1 MEETAVGDPKIRGRV
16 KFLKENFGFL
26 ENLDQ
31 STERDSF
38 FHSSA
43 LVNIDYAALKIGDLL
58 EYSISLSSEDDKNYK
73 AREIRIV
80 RKPFGAFSLKGPAH
94 YVNED
99 DFLVYDLIPGER
111 IFAAVADGLSNPPDT
126 GAWASSEALT
136 LLSKEI
142 EASPFKD
149 KGTALHLEK
158 NKITFRKIIDT
169 VQQEF
174 KLLQKKM
181 TDAKRRGKTTL
192 IFVVCD
198 KENYIAASA
207 GDSFILKIDLSGKN
221 YPNYI
226 IGNREGRI
234 KSSVL
239 SPIGDRDASWKP
251 EVVSGKILANE
262 GLLLCSDGIML
273 NSIQR
278 FITANL
284 SSQDIA
290 KKLVEYSIQEGGSD
304 DATCTLISL

>member
-1 MEETAVGDPKIRGRV
+1 VGESKIRGRV
-16 KFLKENFGFL
+16 KFLKDGYGFL
-26 ENLDQ
+26 ENLDKN
-31 STERDSF
+31 TDRDTF

-43 LVNIDYAALKIGDLL
+43 LTNIDYAGLKTGDVL
-58 EYSISLSSEDDKNYK
+58 EYLISLSSEDEKNYK
-73 AREIRIV
+73 AREICIV
-80 RKPFGAFSLKGPAH
+80 RKSFGAFSLKGPSH

-142 EASPFKD
+142 ELSVFESKSM
-149 KGTALHLEK
+149 ALHSGKSK
-158 NKITFRKIIDT
+158 NTIRKIIDT

-174 KLLQKKM
+174 KTLQKRM
-181 TDAKRRGKTTL
+181 TDARRRGKTTL

-207 GDSFILKIDLSGKN
+207 GDSFILKVDFSGRN
-221 YPNYI
+221 NPNYI
-226 IGNREGRI
+226 IGNREDRK

-239 SPIGDRDASWKP
+239 SPVGDRDASWKP
-251 EVVSGKILANE
+251 EVVAGKILANE
-262 GLLLCSDGIML
+262 GLLLCSDGIMMD
-273 NSIQR
+273 SIQR

-284 SSQDIA
+284 SPQDIA
-290 KKLVEYSIQEGGSD
+290 KKLVEYSIQEGGID